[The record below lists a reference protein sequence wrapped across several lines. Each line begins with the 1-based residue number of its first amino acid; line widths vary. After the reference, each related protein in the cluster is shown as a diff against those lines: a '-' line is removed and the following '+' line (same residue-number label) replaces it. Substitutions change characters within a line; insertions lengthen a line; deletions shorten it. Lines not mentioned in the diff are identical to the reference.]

1 MSVFHVKISHKD
13 LYARVPLMFID
24 QVTASTCT
32 DAADLTSEET
42 FSTMTLS
49 NVNANVSD
57 ISNPGTRY
65 GNIKLQNTKQVDS
78 ETLAKRWNIDLGK
91 SKKIVTRTVQCG
103 FRSCLHPILGHRYL
117 NNDQMLRYKHMLD
130 PVYAETL
137 NSGIV
142 SKHGNKYGQSY

>member
-1 MSVFHVKISHKD
+1 MTDFRGKIVCKYPAAMIS
-13 LYARVPLMFID
+13 LMIID

-32 DAADLTSEET
+32 NAADFTFEEK
-42 FSTMTLS
+42 FATMILS

-91 SKKIVTRTVQCG
+91 SKKIVTRTV
-103 FRSCLHPILGHRYL
+103 
-117 NNDQMLRYKHMLD
+117 
-130 PVYAETL
+130 
-137 NSGIV
+137 
-142 SKHGNKYGQSY
+142 